1 MLEQIFIIGLTVG
14 NTIVRHM
21 PASATSIQ
29 SPLGTLT
36 KSPVNQ
42 LKYPAY
48 PGSPQPS
55 VHYPAAGPPASTRGQ
70 ASSTVAFSGGRAVLP
85 NKPQQQ
91 HQQQRGGYGN
101 QAAPRSPVVPVASPR
116 SPGLSTLG
124 GSGSPR
130 GWAHVASPVP
140 TYRPSP
146 QFSSSP
152 SSPSSPFYQQQQQQ
166 QPQQQYQP
174 GYGTAG
180 HTGTAPPAAWY
191 GARKVHNY

>member
-1 MLEQIFIIGLTVG
+1 MCSTTSSP
-14 NTIVRHM
+14 N
-21 PASATSIQ
+21 ATSIQ
-29 SPLGTLT
+29 SPSGTSP

-42 LKYPAY
+42 LKYPTY

-55 VHYPAAGPPASTRGQ
+55 VHYPAAGPPASARGP

-91 HQQQRGGYGN
+91 YQQQQQQRGGYVN
-101 QAAPRSPVVPVASPR
+101 QAAPRSPVVACPR
-116 SPGLSTLG
+116 SPGLSNLG

-130 GWAHVASPVP
+130 GWAHVSSPVP

-152 SSPSSPFYQQQQQQ
+152 SSPSSPFYHQQQQQQ
-166 QPQQQYQP
+166 QYHQ
-174 GYGTAG
+174 GYGPAG

-191 GARKVHNY
+191 GARKY